1 MDLPYPRQPTTLQ
14 ERYTIHSMLTHV
26 IYSLVIIIYQHLI
39 IVLYQF
45 CPLIPFL
52 RPQMKQFLIWMEVSY
67 DRRNVNMFTFHMSGT
82 WELVSIR
89 VGKSI
94 IGCHWVYSVKIGPNS
109 QVEWLDARLVAKVYT

>member
-1 MDLPYPRQPTTLQ
+1 
-14 ERYTIHSMLTHV
+14 
-26 IYSLVIIIYQHLI
+26 
-39 IVLYQF
+39 
-45 CPLIPFL
+45 
-52 RPQMKQFLIWMEVSY
+52 MEVSY
-67 DRRNVNMFTFHMSGT
+67 DRRNVNMFTSHMSGT